1 MNIKDLTIDP
11 NSKSNTIKKLEDVKD
26 FISVESIEIKN
37 LNSTALE
44 DWSVI
49 KKFYNLKKISLSN
62 CLIKKNSFFEG
73 ILALKKLS
81 ELCVDH
87 HCFFE
92 DSQEKIK
99 IAGKFSSIKKFTF
112 ILPKKDSLDFDLPG
126 VQKIKNN
133 FIQQYPNFPN
143 AFDGLEE
150 IEFVN
155 YENYLDK
162 LKKNDPYN
170 EYTEVKDIYTGVDF
184 YNLSRLKNLK
194 NIIFCG
200 SMEEMLK
207 KELIVNKI
215 FNFPN
220 HKKIKINQLPI
231 SEIKKKLTKGNTLY
245 LDFTAR
251 QVEEYQT
258 NVNFHSEIKDA
269 LEVHFPSQQYNGF
282 TDRFNQVLNQEIKH
296 VIIEPVNHF
305 LWESLYEYSLST
317 INFVK
322 DKIFKIKSLET
333 ITFKFDEKVK
343 DVDDDNFHSYRPFSI
358 EFIKLLKDIINKKIK
373 IVLHF
378 KDLNTF
384 SDLNENFEKYLYI
397 FHFFINIQ
405 TNNELKNYLIIKN
418 LDLKDVSKFFDDILY
433 NKVKTIMVIDD
444 QSESKFLKKFRDI
457 EMILENDF
465 IPDYIVDGFHLNDE
479 RDYINFS
486 KIKGKKEESFKDF
499 FQDEIWYGYAIL
511 PETGF
516 ESNPGRCIVIVK
528 KSFLDN
534 SKKTIFNNLENI
546 SFQYVGK
553 IPFDNY
559 EKIFKNKSFS
569 FPKSINHNSVKQ
581 LFIYNN
587 PPVKLNSLD
596 FLENLEKLYFR
607 NYIDESDKNCWIF
620 PKLNKL
626 KYLELNIYF
635 PFQSSE
641 DRTLKH
647 IEQCKNLEEI
657 HSEVGYCLNYDE
669 TRWVTLDVDVTSF
682 KTLKNLKKLDL
693 SSIDQT
699 LVKKLE
705 KLETLEEF
713 ELINPCMITENMRSD
728 DGTAHD
734 PMTEKDLEFLKHSK
748 KLKKLRIFFPR
759 NGEERINVDPK
770 KFFSFI
776 NPNLEDIEIYCSFG
790 KEELHLATDFYLEII
805 NQFKNIKKIYLHVYC
820 RNSPDLKYDS
830 EVEGA
835 QEIAEAKQE
844 KNAKNPVKIDFKDL
858 VNHKS
863 LEHLQLTFDSFIG
876 TRLFNVPT
884 LSNLNIKKLLIDKNK
899 FKTEDLEKLFD
910 KIGTKREKFLLN
922 FNKKNKGE
930 KVIYQRDLN
939 EEESNLYEEIEDE
952 KEKNLMINN
961 SHTSCLEILV
971 DRIKEKQNKKN
982 KEK

>member
-1 MNIKDLTIDP
+1 M
-11 NSKSNTIKKLEDVKD
+11 
-26 FISVESIEIKN
+26 
-37 LNSTALE
+37 
-44 DWSVI
+44 
-49 KKFYNLKKISLSN
+49 
-62 CLIKKNSFFEG
+62 
-73 ILALKKLS
+73 
-81 ELCVDH
+81 
-87 HCFFE
+87 
-92 DSQEKIK
+92 
-99 IAGKFSSIKKFTF
+99 
-112 ILPKKDSLDFDLPG
+112 
-126 VQKIKNN
+126 QKIKNN

-258 NVNFHSEIKDA
+258 NVNYHSEIKDA

-499 FQDEIWYGYAIL
+499 FQDEIWYGYTIL

-596 FLENLEKLYFR
+596 FLENLE
-607 NYIDESDKNCWIF
+607 I
-620 PKLNKL
+620 L
-626 KYLELNIYF
+626 KAFL
-635 PFQSSE
+635 FQ
-641 DRTLKH
+641 D
-647 IEQCKNLEEI
+647 
-657 HSEVGYCLNYDE
+657 
-669 TRWVTLDVDVTSF
+669 
-682 KTLKNLKKLDL
+682 
-693 SSIDQT
+693 
-699 LVKKLE
+699 
-705 KLETLEEF
+705 
-713 ELINPCMITENMRSD
+713 
-728 DGTAHD
+728 
-734 PMTEKDLEFLKHSK
+734 
-748 KLKKLRIFFPR
+748 
-759 NGEERINVDPK
+759 
-770 KFFSFI
+770 
-776 NPNLEDIEIYCSFG
+776 
-790 KEELHLATDFYLEII
+790 
-805 NQFKNIKKIYLHVYC
+805 
-820 RNSPDLKYDS
+820 
-830 EVEGA
+830 
-835 QEIAEAKQE
+835 
-844 KNAKNPVKIDFKDL
+844 
-858 VNHKS
+858 
-863 LEHLQLTFDSFIG
+863 
-876 TRLFNVPT
+876 
-884 LSNLNIKKLLIDKNK
+884 
-899 FKTEDLEKLFD
+899 
-910 KIGTKREKFLLN
+910 
-922 FNKKNKGE
+922 
-930 KVIYQRDLN
+930 
-939 EEESNLYEEIEDE
+939 
-952 KEKNLMINN
+952 
-961 SHTSCLEILV
+961 
-971 DRIKEKQNKKN
+971 
-982 KEK
+982 